1 MKEFNVFS
9 KRYLIILILFVT
21 LNTFI
26 SGCYSLRTFDRTD
39 VTITKVYKI
48 ETLEGEIIDFRETE
62 LGYAVLS
69 TTEIVGFDENGEQ
82 KLYPVSTIKK
92 MYTEKFDFVFT
103 FFSVV
108 GIIGGIF
115 LVLILVINAGGGLS
129 LG

>member
-1 MKEFNVFS
+1 MEKYKVLNHIYLFS
-9 KRYLIILILFVT
+9 ALTFLAIS
-21 LNTFI
+21 TFI
-26 SGCYSLRTFDRTD
+26 SGCSSLRQFDRTD

-62 LGYAVLS
+62 LGYALLS
-69 TTEIVGFDENGEQ
+69 TEEVVCFLENDE
-82 KLYPVSTIKK
+82 KKTYPLSTIKK
-92 MYTEKFDFVFT
+92 MYTENFDLVFT
-103 FFSVV
+103 IFSVA